1 MKNKLLNSFADKIA
15 FHLKLIPIS
24 PHFTDS
30 ERIIIY
36 NTLYSVCRVNPDE
49 LFNCLDPLSIK
60 FK

>member
-36 NTLYSVCRVNPDE
+36 YIVFVV
-49 LFNCLDPLSIK
+49 
-60 FK
+60 